1 MDDAGKQFLAADL
14 WLIGC
19 CVVYLLWWVL
29 AFRPTNPVT
38 GFRSGWLLIPASV
51 AGVVAVVLAI
61 RAGAGAPAKAS
72 LIDSKLLVVL
82 GIVAYVVLAVGT
94 WLAFRRPV
102 TTELILIVGWAVLAL
117 YEVDKLWGTQL
128 LGRRGAIVLVVLVLV
143 VLAICL
149 VCYTVYYRLSALPG
163 LIVGA
168 VPLTLGAIVMAI
180 MAVAIARSKT
190 G

>member
-1 MDDAGKQFLAADL
+1 MSDAGKQFLAADL
-14 WLIGC
+14 WLVGC
-19 CVVYLLWWVL
+19 CAFYLLWWVL
-29 AFRPTNPVT
+29 AFRPTSPIT

-61 RAGAGAPAKAS
+61 RAGAGVHVPAS

-82 GIVAYVVLAVGT
+82 GVMAYVVLAAGT

-117 YEVDKLWGTQL
+117 YEVDRLFGTQV
-128 LGRRGAIVLVVLVLV
+128 LGRRGAIGFVVLVLV
-143 VLAICL
+143 VLVICL

-168 VPLTLGAIVMAI
+168 VPLTLGAIVMAVL
-180 MAVAIARSKT
+180 AVAIARST
-190 G
+190 AG